1 MKTSDDILIEETFIK
16 NEEESY
22 KMNFADG
29 DDRGNGPD
37 NQGDN
42 YPRRNNNR
50 SYITIIT
57 MLVILGFLIFFIV
70 YFFVIRNQKQNVET
84 YTSADIS
91 YNIDADK
98 NGEVDTDESGNPVVL
113 TKWTYRNPDGEYQF
127 RVGEKGII
135 YEKNI
140 GKLVPYLVNADLY
153 SPKMTIVASHTS
165 SDVYYVSGS
174 FVVEERK
181 EDSTYSKTTH
191 NFSLTIDKYTKDT
204 YLQPILEYTMV
215 KNNSTN
221 TFEKHYGDQKGNYV
235 LVLQSQNTTAS
246 WLVPLIFFI
255 IIGVVIFFFISR
267 MLKQSGMGGNPM
279 EGFVNKVG
287 KRQTGSKI
295 RFSDVAGC
303 DEAKAELVELVDYF
317 HSTDKYVKLGA
328 KLPHGVLLV
337 GPPGTGKTLLAKA
350 VAGEANV
357 PFFSASGSDFVEMYV
372 GVGASRIRSLFKTA
386 KSNAPCLV
394 FIDEIDAVGRQRG
407 TGIGGGNDEREQT
420 LNELLVEMD
429 GFDDNSGV
437 IVIAATNRDDV
448 LDAALTR
455 PGRFDRT
462 VTVDLPDRKGRA
474 AILAVHAKNKK
485 LAQEVSFDAIAKR
498 TVGFSGAD
506 LANIMNEAAILA
518 VRGNRDSITMADID
532 EAIDRE
538 IAGPAKKS
546 HLEDNEKKQ
555 VAYHESGHAVIGLFL
570 PYSDVVQKITIIPR
584 GRTGG
589 HVLMTPEKDRFLMT
603 KNQLLARIT
612 GYLGG
617 RTSEEIF
624 FGDVSTGACNDI
636 EVATSIARGMVTRY
650 GMSDLG
656 PIQYEKPDGSVFLGR
671 DYTSS
676 SANYSTQIAYEI
688 DKAVREIVEECHK
701 KAHELLTE
709 HKEDVELI
717 ANTLIERETITAE
730 EIEYLIKN
738 RVMPEIQDHVE
749 IKNRPLNKN
758 NIVLYSGYEEF
769 YTAIDKIIVN
779 NPSRIAIAVSHGG
792 RPIDNET
799 FKNRCIYQ
807 AKDPSKIGMLF
818 IDSYQAS
825 KITLSVESFAS
836 HLEDYAQCEVILFI
850 TDDQSVRQLRDTF
863 ATKKTVEAS
872 AVEEEKKNV
881 EDDSVSEKEIEK
893 KEEISSD
900 EKTENKEE

>member
-84 YTSADIS
+84 YTSADIR
-91 YNIDADK
+91 YNIDADRK
-98 NGEVDTDESGNPVVL
+98 DGVDTDENGSPVVF
-113 TKWTYRNPDGEYQF
+113 TKWTDRNPDGEYQF

-181 EDSTYSKTTH
+181 EDSTYSKTVH

-204 YLQPILEYTMV
+204 YLQPIIDYTMV
-215 KNNSTN
+215 KDNSNN
-221 TFEKHYGDQKGNYV
+221 TFYHHYGDQKGNYV
-235 LVLQSQNTTAS
+235 FALQSQNTTAS

-420 LNELLVEMD
+420 LN
-429 GFDDNSGV
+429 
-437 IVIAATNRDDV
+437 
-448 LDAALTR
+448 
-455 PGRFDRT
+455 
-462 VTVDLPDRKGRA
+462 
-474 AILAVHAKNKK
+474 
-485 LAQEVSFDAIAKR
+485 
-498 TVGFSGAD
+498 
-506 LANIMNEAAILA
+506 
-518 VRGNRDSITMADID
+518 
-532 EAIDRE
+532 
-538 IAGPAKKS
+538 
-546 HLEDNEKKQ
+546 
-555 VAYHESGHAVIGLFL
+555 
-570 PYSDVVQKITIIPR
+570 
-584 GRTGG
+584 
-589 HVLMTPEKDRFLMT
+589 
-603 KNQLLARIT
+603 
-612 GYLGG
+612 
-617 RTSEEIF
+617 
-624 FGDVSTGACNDI
+624 
-636 EVATSIARGMVTRY
+636 
-650 GMSDLG
+650 
-656 PIQYEKPDGSVFLGR
+656 
-671 DYTSS
+671 
-676 SANYSTQIAYEI
+676 
-688 DKAVREIVEECHK
+688 
-701 KAHELLTE
+701 
-709 HKEDVELI
+709 
-717 ANTLIERETITAE
+717 
-730 EIEYLIKN
+730 
-738 RVMPEIQDHVE
+738 
-749 IKNRPLNKN
+749 
-758 NIVLYSGYEEF
+758 
-769 YTAIDKIIVN
+769 
-779 NPSRIAIAVSHGG
+779 
-792 RPIDNET
+792 
-799 FKNRCIYQ
+799 
-807 AKDPSKIGMLF
+807 
-818 IDSYQAS
+818 
-825 KITLSVESFAS
+825 
-836 HLEDYAQCEVILFI
+836 
-850 TDDQSVRQLRDTF
+850 
-863 ATKKTVEAS
+863 
-872 AVEEEKKNV
+872 
-881 EDDSVSEKEIEK
+881 
-893 KEEISSD
+893 
-900 EKTENKEE
+900 